1 MELNAGLER
10 VMREVAEALDSAAG
24 SGPDRG
30 RAEGKC
36 NLLTV
41 ASKLTEILDPAHP
54 GLVCI
59 HRGRAVS
66 VTLHRGS
73 EMKLIVHCDS
83 PCRFRIVRNTF
94 ASRLNALAGRRV
106 HFGASMIDTEYL
118 ARIAGPYEFETFL
131 QRSDVG
137 AFIDFFRPFYSIT
150 GEPGSVHVISDFSAN
165 SIRAGEIIDKLER
178 AIEFA
183 KMLEDE
189 FTDESAILQM
199 KEQGG
204 GRGKGSA
211 E

>member
-1 MELNAGLER
+1 MELDGGLKR
-10 VMREVAEALDSAAG
+10 VMREVAEALDSEAG
-24 SGPDRG
+24 SEPERD
-30 RAEGKC
+30 RAEGKYDD
-36 NLLTV
+36 LVV
-41 ASKLTEILDPAHP
+41 ASSLVEMLDPVNP
-54 GLVCI
+54 GIACI

-73 EMKLIVHCDS
+73 EMKVIVHSHS

-94 ASRLNALAGRRV
+94 ASRLNTLSGRRV

-118 ARIAGPYEFETFL
+118 ARITGPYEFEPFL

-150 GEPGSVHVISDFSAN
+150 GEPGSIHVISDFSAD

-178 AIEFA
+178 TIEFA

-189 FTDESAILQM
+189 FADESTILQM